1 MGRYHLTGT
10 WIDREGCPQTLYNAD
25 IQLAPLDTAVID
37 GRHIPTRWSLKIW
50 AVSWGYW
57 ALGSRGGPFFST
69 RISP

>member
-37 GRHIPTRWSLKIW
+37 GRHIPTRWPQRQTLS
-50 AVSWGYW
+50 ANAASV
-57 ALGSRGGPFFST
+57 
-69 RISP
+69 